1 MNTTKGKRIVHT
13 EKAPKAI
20 GPYSQ
25 AVCIGGLVYSAGQ
38 VGLDP
43 ASMQIV
49 EGGIDAQTMQ
59 VLTNLKQVLEA
70 SGSDMQHVI
79 KTTVFLA
86 DMNDFA
92 AMNTIYAQFF
102 PENPPSRSTVA
113 VAGLPKGALVEIE
126 VVASLRSVEDN

>member
-1 MNTTKGKRIVHT
+1 MNTTEGKRIIHT

-25 AVCIGGLVYSAGQ
+25 AVCINGLVYTAGQ

-43 ASMQIV
+43 ASMEIV
-49 EGGIDAQTMQ
+49 EGGVEAQTRQ
-59 VLTNLKQVLEA
+59 VLNNLTQVLEA

-86 DMNDFA
+86 EMNDFA
-92 AMNTIYAQFF
+92 AMNAIYGQFF
-102 PENPPSRSTVA
+102 PENPPARSTVA
-113 VAGLPKGALVEIE
+113 VAGLPKGARVEIE
-126 VVASLRSVEDN
+126 VVAALSR